1 MKSYSL
7 KWRLVSTLLI
17 VFILLWSMVFFW
29 LYYDLQKRLQQT
41 LDERLSAS
49 AHMVVRLIR
58 HLPIHDLPD
67 VLASVN
73 AENSNQNLIACE
85 VSFFSSHVSTEQKV
99 IARTQ
104 DAPENLS
111 TQNTGFST
119 WQDHGVEWRSYTLK
133 KGQIQVVS
141 AEKLELRSS
150 LLTQILKSVL
160 IPLIFTLILCVFL
173 ILWIIKIEFEPL
185 DQIAQQITEKKQ
197 HLSDATIYLRSLE
210 TQNIPHEIQPF
221 VESLIELIQNLH
233 HSLEN
238 EKSFSA
244 FAAHELRSP
253 LTAIKTNVQ
262 LSLLMLKQPHFTTEK
277 LVQNLE
283 QAESSIQRY
292 QQLLEQ
298 LLLLSKTEL
307 HMQHSS
313 ENSAIAAILQQVITE
328 LAQYYPE
335 QTQLLQINWASL
347 TSLQLP
353 ASTVYIVLKNLIE
366 NAYLHAHST
375 ATIQIFMQQDALII
389 QDQGVGLDDADLQ
402 LLTKRFWRK
411 SAQNTGHGLGLSLVD
426 VLLNKHAYQIQFMH
440 HVPHGLKVVISKI
453 SCFDKDFYL

>member
-29 LYYDLQKRLQQT
+29 LYYDLQKRLQHT

-49 AHMVVRLIR
+49 AHMVARLIQ
-58 HLPIHDLPD
+58 HLPVEDLPNM
-67 VLASVN
+67 LESVN
-73 AENSNQNLIACE
+73 AETAAQNLIACE
-85 VSFFSSHVSTEQKV
+85 VSFFSSQISSHQKV

-119 WQDHGVEWRSYTLK
+119 WQYHGVEWRSYTLK

-141 AEKLELRSS
+141 AEKLELRAS

-185 DQIAQQITEKKQ
+185 DQIAQHITEKKQ
-197 HLSDATIYLRSLE
+197 HLSDATTYLRSLE

-221 VESLIELIQNLH
+221 VESLIALIQNLH

-262 LSLLMLKQPHFTTEK
+262 LSLLMLKQPHLKADK
-277 LVQNLE
+277 LTQNLE

-307 HMQHSS
+307 HTQQHL
-313 ENSAIAAILQQVITE
+313 EHSAIGRILQQVITE
-328 LAQYYPE
+328 LTHHPAA
-335 QTQLLQINWASL
+335 QTQLLQIDWESL

-353 ASTVYIVLKNLIE
+353 ASTIYMVLKNLIE
-366 NAYLHAHST
+366 NAYLHAHSNT
-375 ATIQIFMQQDALII
+375 VIQIFMQHETLII
-389 QDQGVGLDDADLQ
+389 QDQGVGLNDAELN

-411 SAQNTGHGLGLSLVD
+411 SAQNTGHGLGLSLVS
-426 VLLNKHAYQIQFMH
+426 VLLNKHAYQIEFMH
-440 HVPHGLKVVISKI
+440 NIPTGLKVVISKI
-453 SCFDKDFYL
+453 